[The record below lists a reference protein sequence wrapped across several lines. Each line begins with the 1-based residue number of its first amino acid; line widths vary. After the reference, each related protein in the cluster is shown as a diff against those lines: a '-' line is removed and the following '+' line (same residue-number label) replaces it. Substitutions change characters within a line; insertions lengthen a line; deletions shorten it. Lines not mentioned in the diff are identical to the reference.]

1 MFGEA
6 LSYMESFDAYIASL
20 SEKRGQREEGEGE
33 GQGVGRD
40 EGVKTLTE
48 SWLALKSN
56 LKSVFSQ
63 KEDEIRHLQCALE
76 KAKFSAED
84 HSNGVRSESGEDVAK
99 LSPQDR
105 SSSEDVNPKLV
116 KPGVFP
122 ELGGGGF
129 DSRLPDGDVGAEL
142 EQKEAPH
149 SEKHDTASHSSE
161 AGMELEQDAEPH
173 SEEQEVVAHTSVTG
187 MEQEQEAALHSEKQ
201 GITGHTPETRTPP
214 EVVEQEIANHTG
226 MELEIDSISFQHGI
240 GTETASV
247 QNLGTSEL
255 ASKTLSNSRPGSS
268 NDQIPSQEFQNEG
281 TEMQEPTPGL
291 QPVQ

>member
-6 LSYMESFDAYIASL
+6 LSYMESLDACIASL
-20 SEKRGQREEGEGE
+20 SEKRGQRGEGEGE
-33 GQGVGRD
+33 GVGRD

-63 KEDEIRHLQCALE
+63 KKDEIRHLQCALE

-105 SSSEDVNPKLV
+105 SISEDVNPKLV
-116 KPGVFP
+116 EPGVFP

-129 DSRLPDGDVGAEL
+129 DSRLPHGTVVGAEL

-173 SEEQEVVAHTSVTG
+173 SEEQEVVARTSVSG
-187 MEQEQEAALHSEKQ
+187 MEQEQEAALHTEKQ
-201 GITGHTPETRTPP
+201 GVTGHTPETRMPP

-240 GTETASV
+240 GTETASA

-255 ASKTLSNSRPGSS
+255 ASKTLSNSRPSSS
-268 NDQIPSQEFQNEG
+268 NDQIPSQESQNEG

>member
-6 LSYMESFDAYIASL
+6 LSYMESFDACIASL
-20 SEKRGQREEGEGE
+20 SEKRGQREEGEEE

-105 SSSEDVNPKLV
+105 GSSEDVNPKLV
-116 KPGVFP
+116 EPGVFP
-122 ELGGGGF
+122 ELGGRGL
-129 DSRLPDGDVGAEL
+129 DSRLPDGNVGAEL

-149 SEKHDTASHSSE
+149 SEKHE
-161 AGMELEQDAEPH
+161 AGMELEHDAEPH

-187 MEQEQEAALHSEKQ
+187 MEQKQEATLHTEKQ
-201 GITGHTPETRTPP
+201 GVTGHTPETRMPP
-214 EVVEQEIANHTG
+214 EVMEQEIANHTG

-240 GTETASV
+240 GTETASA

-255 ASKTLSNSRPGSS
+255 AGKTLSNSRPGSS
-268 NDQIPSQEFQNEG
+268 NDQIPSQESQNEG
-281 TEMQEPTPGL
+281 MEMQEPTPGL